1 MASQNIGLLVVLTA
15 SLCCVCYGGVVTVN
29 LNGNWTVRD
38 ENRGSSV
45 IGQVPG
51 NMYTALLGSAMIQDP
66 YYRKNDELYRWISR
80 DDWSYSRTFQVST
93 KMVGQNTLELVCDGL
108 DTVAEVFINGKLVG
122 ESDNMFVQYTFNI
135 KPAAVVG
142 ENTVKISF
150 KSAVKYAAQQ
160 AQNADYV
167 VPPECP
173 VPNYRGDCH
182 ANMIRKMQS
191 SFSWDWGPSFPT
203 QGIWKNIYVQS
214 FNHGVIQHVTTET
227 ILGSD
232 NSWTLNTEV
241 FMDIPDGQST
251 GGDLEVRLDGTTVTH
266 RAPVSLTRENSSV
279 SVSIAIPKSVPIKKW
294 WPNGHGNQTMYKLYV
309 FFTSSDGQEMS
320 GKKVNVG
327 FRTVEVVQDFVSA
340 NQSLGRTF
348 YFKINGR
355 PIFFKG
361 SNWIPADV
369 FLDRVTPSYVNEL
382 LQAAA
387 DVNMN
392 VLRVWGGGVYETEE
406 FYDTADRLGI
416 MIWQDFMFG
425 CAMYPVH
432 KSFMDSVAMEI
443 EHQVRRLKHH
453 PSIVIWSG
461 NNENEKALIQSWYN
475 TNSNFTLYKSDYLT
489 LYKGLMAPLV
499 AREDSSRPFILSSPG
514 NGVESQ
520 QEGGVAA
527 EPWSELYGD
536 IHEYKYLLPFY
547 LDETYRIPR
556 FSSEYGLQ
564 SYPSYDTLKKVYAP
578 DDLTYWSD
586 LNEYRQH
593 HPAGNVEL
601 MAEISML
608 FSLPNKTDM
617 KQRFKDSIYLTQIT
631 QAVGIKAETEH
642 YRRWQNRLDES
653 GRGNTMG
660 AMYWQLNDIWQAPT
674 WASLEYGGTWKM
686 LHYFARHFFAP
697 LLISPYLDGEDVCVY
712 LIADHIPVVEHRHP
726 DTQKLTFRPD
736 YSTGLGKVHGLGLS
750 GQLHVVMY
758 SWHSFTPL
766 HSWVQQYSLN
776 ETSELVFFKNTITLM
791 TEADCNQGKN
801 FCFLFFHLGDPNN
814 EPVAWQPLTEYKNI
828 IGLENAVTQVADV
841 QQTSTDKQVYNV
853 TIATDKISVF
863 VWLDAHDV
871 KGRFSDN
878 GFLMIS
884 PKKAVQFFSSLPTDV
899 ATLRNSLTVQ
909 SLADVYH

>member
-1 MASQNIGLLVVLTA
+1 MASQNSVLLFALTL
-15 SLCCVCYGGVVTVN
+15 SLCCFCNGGVVTVD
-29 LNGNWTVRD
+29 LNGSWTVRD
-38 ENRGSSV
+38 ENRGIS
-45 IGQVPG
+45 ITGNVPG
-51 NMYTALLGSAMIQDP
+51 NMYTALMGSHDHTIQDP
-66 YYRKNDELYRWISR
+66 YYRKNDEEYRWISR
-80 DDWSYSRTFQVST
+80 DDWSYNRTFEVNAE
-93 KMVGQNTLELVCDGL
+93 MLAQNTLELVCEGL
-108 DTVAEVFINGKLVG
+108 DTVAEVFVNGRLVG
-122 ESDNMFVQYTFNI
+122 ESDNMFVQYIFNI
-135 KPAAVVG
+135 KHVAIVG
-142 ENTVKISF
+142 TNTVKINF
-150 KSAVKYAAQQ
+150 KSAVVYAAQQ
-160 AQNADYV
+160 AQNGEYV

-173 VPNYRGDCH
+173 VPSYHGDCH

-203 QGIWKNIYVQS
+203 QGIWKSIYVRS
-214 FNHGVIQHVTTET
+214 YNHGLIQYVTTET

-232 NSWTLNTEV
+232 GGWTLNTEV
-241 FMDIPDGQST
+241 YLDIPDDQLTS
-251 GGDLEVRLDGTTVTH
+251 GDLEIRLDGTTVTH

-279 SVSIAIPKSVPIKKW
+279 SVSIDIPKTVPIKKW
-294 WPNGHGNQTMYKLYV
+294 WPNGHGNQTLYKLYA
-309 FFTSSDGQEMS
+309 FFTSADGQEMS
-320 GKKVNVG
+320 GKKVDIG

-348 YFKINGR
+348 YFRINDK
-355 PIFFKG
+355 PIYFKG

-369 FLDRVTPSYVNEL
+369 FLDRVTPDYVNEL

-392 VLRVWGGGVYETEE
+392 VLRVWGGGVYEMDE
-406 FYDTADRLGI
+406 FYEIADRLGI

-432 KSFMDSVAMEI
+432 KSFMDSVTLEI
-443 EHQVRRLKHH
+443 THQVRRLKHH

-475 TNSNFTLYKSDYLT
+475 TDTNFTLYKSDYLT

-514 NGVESQ
+514 NGVESL

-547 LDETYRIPR
+547 MDGTYRTPR

-564 SYPSYDTLKKVYAP
+564 SYPSYDTLEKVYAP

-586 LNEYRQH
+586 LNDYRQH

-608 FSLPNKTDM
+608 FILPNKTDL

-631 QAVGIKAETEH
+631 QAVGIKTETEH
-642 YRRWQNRLDES
+642 YRRWQNQLDES

-674 WASLEYGGTWKM
+674 WASLEYGGKWKM

-697 LLISPYLDGEDVCVY
+697 LLISPYLDGVDICVY
-712 LIADHIPVVEHRHP
+712 IIADHIPVVENRHP
-726 DTQKLTFRPD
+726 VTGQLTFRPD
-736 YSTGLGKVHGLGLS
+736 YSSGLSKVRGLS
-750 GQLHVVMY
+750 GPLHIVMY
-758 SWHSFTPL
+758 SWDSFTPL

-776 ETSELVFFKNTITLM
+776 QTSELVFRRSTLTM
-791 TEADCNQGKN
+791 MSEAGCIQGRN
-801 FCFLFFHLGDPNN
+801 FCFLFFHLGDPSN
-814 EPVAWQPLTEYKNI
+814 EPVAWQPLTEYKNVV
-828 IGLENAVTQVADV
+828 GLENSVIQVTDV
-841 QQTSTDKQVYNV
+841 QQASTDKQVYNV
-853 TIATDKISVF
+853 TITTDSISVF
-863 VWLDAHDV
+863 VWLDAHNV

-884 PKKAVQFFSSLPTDV
+884 PKKLVQFFSSLPIDV
-899 ATLRNSLTVQ
+899 STLRNTLTVQ
-909 SLADVYH
+909 SLTDVYH

>member
-1 MASQNIGLLVVLTA
+1 MASQNIAVFGVLTL
-15 SLCCVCYGGVVTVN
+15 SLCCFCYGGVVTVD

-38 ENRGSSV
+38 ENRGISV
-45 IGQVPG
+45 TGKVPG
-51 NMYTALLGSAMIQDP
+51 NMYTALMESNMIHDP
-66 YYRKNDELYRWISR
+66 YYRKNDEEYRWISR
-80 DDWSYSRTFQVST
+80 DDWSYSRTFQVTSE
-93 KMVGQNTLELVCDGL
+93 MLGQNTLELVCDGL
-108 DTVAEVFINGKLVG
+108 DTVAVIFINGHVIG
-122 ESDNMFVQYTFNI
+122 QSDNMFVRYIFNI
-135 KPAAVVG
+135 KQAAVVG
-142 ENTVKISF
+142 TNTIKISF

-160 AQNADYV
+160 AANGEYV

-173 VPNYRGDCH
+173 VPSYHGDCH

-203 QGIWKNIYVQS
+203 QGIWKSIYVRS
-214 FNHGVIQHVTTET
+214 YNHGVISQVTTET

-232 NSWTLNTEV
+232 NNWTLKTEV
-241 FMDIPDGQST
+241 FMDIPDGQNTS
-251 GGDLEVRLDGTTVTH
+251 GNLEIRLDGTPVTH
-266 RAPVSLTRENSSV
+266 QEPISLTRDNCSV
-279 SVSIAIPKSVPIKKW
+279 SISIAIPKTVPIKMW
-294 WPNGHGNQTMYKLYV
+294 WPNGHGNQTLYKLYT
-309 FFTSSDGQEMS
+309 FFTSTNGQEMS
-320 GKKVNVG
+320 GKKIDIG

-340 NQSLGRTF
+340 NQSQGRTF
-348 YFKINGR
+348 YFRINNK
-355 PIFFKG
+355 PIYFKG

-369 FLDRVTPSYVNEL
+369 FLDRVTPDYVNEL

-392 VLRVWGGGVYETEE
+392 VLRVWGGGVYEMEE
-406 FYDTADRLGI
+406 LYEAADRLGI

-432 KSFMDSVAMEI
+432 ESFMDSVASEI
-443 EHQVRRLKHH
+443 TYQVRRLKHH

-475 TNSNFTLYKSDYLT
+475 TDANFTRYKSDYLT

-514 NGVESQ
+514 NGVESL
-520 QEGGVAA
+520 QEGGVAT

-547 LDETYRIPR
+547 LDGTYRIPR

-564 SYPSYDTLKKVYAP
+564 AYPSYETLKKVYAP
-578 DDLTYWSD
+578 EDLTYWSD
-586 LNEYRQH
+586 LNDYRQH

-608 FSLPNKTDM
+608 FTLPNSTDPN
-617 KQRFKDSIYLTQIT
+617 QRFKDSIYLTQIT

-674 WASLEYGGTWKM
+674 WASLEYGGQWKM

-697 LLISPYLDGEDVCVY
+697 LLISPYMDGDDVYVY
-712 LIADHIPVVEHRHP
+712 LVADHIPVVEDRHP
-726 DTQKLTFRPD
+726 DTHRLTFRPD
-736 YSTGLGKVHGLGLS
+736 YSTGLGKVRGLGLS
-750 GQLHVVMY
+750 GQLHIVMY
-758 SWHSFTPL
+758 SWNNSTPL

-776 ETSELVFFKNTITLM
+776 ETSELVFHNNTLDM
-791 TEADCNQGKN
+791 MKEAGCIQGKN
-801 FCFLFFHLGDPNN
+801 FCFLFFHLGDPGN
-814 EPVAWQPLTEYKNI
+814 EPVAWQPLTEYKSVV
-828 IGLENAVTQVADV
+828 GLKNSVVQVVDV
-841 QQTSTDKQVYNV
+841 QQTTTDKQVYNITV
-853 TIATDKISVF
+853 TAGSISVF
-863 VWLDAHDV
+863 VWLDAHDIR
-871 KGRFSDN
+871 GRFSDN
-878 GFLMIS
+878 GFLMVTS
-884 PKKAVQFFSSLPTDV
+884 KKLVQFYASEPTDV
-899 ATLRNSLTVQ
+899 SSLRIALTVR